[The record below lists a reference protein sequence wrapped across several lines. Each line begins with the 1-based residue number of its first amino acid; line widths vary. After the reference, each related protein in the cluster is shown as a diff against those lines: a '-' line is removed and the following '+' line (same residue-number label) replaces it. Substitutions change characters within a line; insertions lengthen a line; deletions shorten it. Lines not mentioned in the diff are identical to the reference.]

1 MSKKPFIILSV
12 VAGLA
17 LAGCGEKGPAEKA
30 GEQIDKAAEQTKD
43 AIQDA
48 GHQGPAEKAGE
59 AIDNKVDEMKGQ
71 AEDMKDDSDK
81 Q

>member
-43 AIQDA
+43 AAQQA
-48 GHQGPAEKAGE
+48 GEKVEKAVDDAAQKTEQAVDQSTGE
-59 AIDNKVDEMKGQ
+59 KKDADE
-71 AEDMKDDSDK
+71 
-81 Q
+81 

>member
-17 LAGCGEKGPAEKA
+17 LAGCSEKGPAEKA
-30 GEQIDKAAEQTKD
+30 GEQIDKAVEQTKD
-43 AIQDA
+43 AVQDA

-59 AIDNKVDEMKGQ
+59 ALDNKVDQMKDQ
-71 AEDMKDDSDK
+71 AEDTKDDANK
-81 Q
+81 E